1 MAFRYDRV
9 ELSGHLSVLLSSP
22 QAGSGTDGTRR
33 ARRHRRIGSKSD
45 KFCETCTPV
54 GLFLQLP
61 HSVWLVTTEKPVR
74 DGERRA
80 DGRLSRSV
88 VAAYAAGSIGTG
100 GFGVLPGL
108 VLAYYL
114 TDTLGVAAGAASLVV
129 IVPKIADVL
138 IDPLIGT
145 ISDRSSHRTGT
156 RVPLMLVGSLALP
169 VLFILTFAAPVSAG
183 PGVAAAWV
191 LVFFL
196 LAASAYSLFQVP
208 YIALPTELTG
218 NYHERTRLMSVRIA
232 VLALAILIIGGGGPA
247 LRTMAGGGSSGYLV
261 MAIGV
266 SVLMC
271 GAMMWAVVGAAR
283 RTVTRADAP
292 VGSLASQY
300 RDGFD
305 AVRHT
310 RSFRLLVIVFVLQ
323 ALATAVMLA
332 GAQYL
337 ATYVMGNEDA
347 ITGLFAALVG
357 PALIVMPF
365 WYRYSHRHG
374 KLRGYIV
381 ASTVFVVATLLLM
394 LAAFGAGAWIYG
406 AVALAG
412 IGYAGMQM
420 FPLAMLPDAID
431 DDARIG
437 GRQRGGSLSGIWT
450 AAETAGLALGPAVF
464 LLFLAST
471 GFVSSTEGEPAAQPD
486 SAITG
491 IALGF
496 SVAPALLV
504 IISLVVLRAY
514 NMEQENDDRH

>member
-1 MAFRYDRV
+1 M
-9 ELSGHLSVLLSSP
+9 
-22 QAGSGTDGTRR
+22 
-33 ARRHRRIGSKSD
+33 
-45 KFCETCTPV
+45 
-54 GLFLQLP
+54 
-61 HSVWLVTTEKPVR
+61 TTEKPIQ
-74 DGERRA
+74 GSGRRA
-80 DGRLSRSV
+80 GGRLSRGV
-88 VAAYAAGSIGTG
+88 VAAYAAGSVGTG

-114 TDTLGVAAGAASLVV
+114 TDTLGVAAGLASLVV

-138 IDPLIGT
+138 VDPLIGT
-145 ISDRSSHRTGT
+145 VSDRSSHRTGT
-156 RVPLMLVGSLALP
+156 RVPLMLAGSLALP
-169 VLFILTFAAPVSAG
+169 LLFVLTFAAPVSAG
-183 PGVAAAWV
+183 PGVGAVWV

-218 NYHERTRLMSVRIA
+218 DYHERTRLVSVRIA
-232 VLALAILIIGGGGPA
+232 VLALAILVIGGGGPA
-247 LRTMAGGGSSGYLV
+247 LRNATGGGAAGYLV
-261 MAIGV
+261 MAVGV
-266 SVLMC
+266 SALMC
-271 GAMMWAVVGAAR
+271 GAMLWAVFGAAR

-292 VGSLASQY
+292 VGSLLSQY

-305 AVRHT
+305 AVRST

-323 ALATAVMLA
+323 ALATAVMLG

-357 PALIVMPF
+357 PALVIMPL

-374 KLRGYIV
+374 KLRGYVV
-381 ASTVFVVATLLLM
+381 ASTVFVVATLLLAF
-394 LAAFGAGAWIYG
+394 AAVDAGAWIYG
-406 AVALAG
+406 AVGLAG
-412 IGYAGMQM
+412 VGYAGMQV
-420 FPLAMLPDAID
+420 FPLAMLPDVIE

-471 GFVSSTEGEPAAQPD
+471 GFVSSQAGETVDQPD

-496 SVAPALLV
+496 SLAPAALV
-504 IISLVVLRAY
+504 AISLVVLRAY
-514 NMEQENDDRH
+514 SSEQEHDDRQ

>member
-1 MAFRYDRV
+1 MW
-9 ELSGHLSVLLSSP
+9 
-22 QAGSGTDGTRR
+22 T
-33 ARRHRRIGSKSD
+33 
-45 KFCETCTPV
+45 
-54 GLFLQLP
+54 
-61 HSVWLVTTEKPVR
+61 VTTEKPVQCG
-74 DGERRA
+74 DRRV
-80 DGRLSRSV
+80 DGRLSKGV

-114 TDTLGVAAGAASLVV
+114 TDTLGVAAGLASLVV

-156 RVPLMLVGSLALP
+156 RVPLMLVGSFALP
-169 VLFILTFAAPVSAG
+169 LLFILTFAAPVSGG
-183 PGVAAAWV
+183 PGVGAAWV

-218 NYHERTRLMSVRIA
+218 DYHERTRLISVRIA
-232 VLALAILIIGGGGPA
+232 VLALAILLIGGGGPA
-247 LRTMAGGGSSGYLV
+247 LRNVAGGGAAGYLV
-261 MAIGV
+261 MAVGV
-266 SVLMC
+266 SAVMC
-271 GAMMWAVVGAAR
+271 GAMLWAVYGAAR

-292 VGSLASQY
+292 VGSLLSQY

-305 AVRHT
+305 AIRNT

-357 PALIVMPF
+357 PALLIMPL
-365 WYRYSHRHG
+365 WYRYSRRHG
-374 KLRGYIV
+374 KLRGYVLSSII
-381 ASTVFVVATLLLM
+381 FVVATLLLAC
-394 LAAFGAGAWIYG
+394 AAFGSGVWIYG
-406 AVALAG
+406 AVGLAG
-412 IGYAGMQM
+412 VGYAGMQV
-420 FPLAMLPDAID
+420 FPLAMLPEAIE

-471 GFVSSTEGEPAAQPD
+471 GFVSSQAGKAVDQPD
-486 SAITG
+486 SAIAG

-496 SVAPALLV
+496 SVAPAVLV
-504 IISLVVLRAY
+504 MISLAVLRAY
-514 NMEQENDDRH
+514 NTQENDDRH

>member
-1 MAFRYDRV
+1 M
-9 ELSGHLSVLLSSP
+9 
-22 QAGSGTDGTRR
+22 
-33 ARRHRRIGSKSD
+33 
-45 KFCETCTPV
+45 
-54 GLFLQLP
+54 
-61 HSVWLVTTEKPVR
+61 TTEKPIQ
-74 DGERRA
+74 GSGRRA
-80 DGRLSRSV
+80 GGRLSRGV
-88 VAAYAAGSIGTG
+88 VAAYAAGSVGTG

-114 TDTLGVAAGAASLVV
+114 TDTLGVAAGVASLVV

-138 IDPLIGT
+138 VDPLIGT
-145 ISDRSSHRTGT
+145 VSDRSSHRTGT
-156 RVPLMLVGSLALP
+156 RLPLMLVGSLALP
-169 VLFILTFAAPVSAG
+169 FLFVLTFAAPVSAG
-183 PGVAAAWV
+183 PGVGAVWV

-218 NYHERTRLMSVRIA
+218 DYHERTRLVSVRIA
-232 VLALAILIIGGGGPA
+232 VLALAILVIGGGGPA
-247 LRTMAGGGSSGYLV
+247 LRNAAGGGSAGYLV
-261 MAIGV
+261 MAVGV
-266 SVLMC
+266 SALMC
-271 GAMMWAVVGAAR
+271 AAMLWAVFGAAR

-292 VGSLASQY
+292 VGSLLSQY

-305 AVRHT
+305 AVRST

-323 ALATAVMLA
+323 ALATAVMLG

-357 PALIVMPF
+357 PALVIMPL
-365 WYRYSHRHG
+365 WYRYSHHHG
-374 KLRGYIV
+374 KLRGYVV
-381 ASTVFVVATLLLM
+381 ASTVFVVAALLLAF
-394 LAAFGAGAWIYG
+394 AAVDAGAWVYG
-406 AVALAG
+406 AVGLAG
-412 IGYAGMQM
+412 VGYAGMQV
-420 FPLAMLPDAID
+420 FPLAMLPDVIE

-471 GFVSSTEGEPAAQPD
+471 GFVSSQAGETVDQPA

-496 SVAPALLV
+496 SLAPAALV
-504 IISLVVLRAY
+504 AISLVVLRAY
-514 NMEQENDDRH
+514 SSEQEHDDRR